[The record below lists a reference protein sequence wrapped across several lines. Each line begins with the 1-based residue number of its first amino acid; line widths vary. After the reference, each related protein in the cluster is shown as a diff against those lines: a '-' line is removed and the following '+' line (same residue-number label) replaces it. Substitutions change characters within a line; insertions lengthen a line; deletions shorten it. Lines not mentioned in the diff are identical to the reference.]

1 MILQKSYSPFSR
13 YWNVSILNDPMAYQI
28 CDVIMSI
35 STWDRV
41 YFWIYLLKH
50 NSLSHQTRPVD
61 RYKQGQNFSRIF
73 WTILRTGDKF
83 QVLFNFATCSN
94 FSIGLTIYVQIPVFH
109 FSEKLNLGQL
119 KMVNF
124 HYISCYLA
132 ILKKS

>member
-1 MILQKSYSPFSR
+1 MILQKSYFPFSR
-13 YWNVSILNDPMAYQI
+13 YWNFSILNDPMAYQI
-28 CDVIMSI
+28 CDVMRQGVFLNI
-35 STWDRV
+35 S
-41 YFWIYLLKH
+41 FEPQLIK
-50 NSLSHQTRPVD
+50 TRPVD

-109 FSEKLNLGQL
+109 FSEKVNLGQL

-124 HYISCYLA
+124 HYRSCYLA